1 MEVCHKMP
9 LRIEGTTLSQI
20 HYGSDPLLRQR
31 PRLPL
36 ISVSQQNIGRVGVG
50 GDQQPT
56 PAK

>member
-1 MEVCHKMP
+1 MP

-36 ISVSQQNIGRVGVG
+36 ISVSQQNIGRVRVG